1 MLIPKEMLIKATELS
16 VADVDQALKAN
27 GYTDNN
33 DLHSVTFAG
42 QNSTGAYVY
51 DILFDEDGEA
61 LSTED
66 LGEGKVYV
74 KIRRK
79 ALSRDLEF
87 YAEY

>member
-27 GYTDNN
+27 GYTDD

-79 ALSRDLEF
+79 AMTKDFEF

>member
-27 GYTDNN
+27 GYTDNG
-33 DLHSVTFAG
+33 DLCSVEFKGMNTTGSFVYG
-42 QNSTGAYVY
+42 TEFDEGEEEPSTGN
-51 DILFDEDGEA
+51 
-61 LSTED
+61 
-66 LGEGKVYV
+66 VYV

-79 ALSRDLEF
+79 AMSKDFEF